1 MASIKIPVENEE
13 LAAVARLADHLHVS
27 IGDLAYTAINRIMLQ
42 ADEPAVRADIVDTRG
57 WRGKSL
63 PEWSDSAR
71 AARLHA
77 PAPEDER
84 EPSAP
89 LKP

>member
-42 ADEPAVRADIVDTRG
+42 AGEPAVRADIVDTRG

-63 PEWSDSAR
+63 PVWSDSNHLAHV
-71 AARLHA
+71 HA
-77 PAPEDER
+77 SVPEEER
-84 EPSAP
+84 EPSEP
-89 LKP
+89 LKL